1 MPTGQPDPHFLTQ
14 ERSDVGGGVAEGDGG
29 GNPSSPAMPAPSL
42 PNEETQEEYVTSVDV
57 VRGRADRL
65 IRKAMEAGEFDDLPG
80 TGKPIPGA
88 GTVDDE
94 LWWVRS
100 WLKRNQDQG

>member
-1 MPTGQPDPHFLTQ
+1 MPQPHETAIPDIVQ
-14 ERSDVGGGVAEGDGG
+14 SRAE
-29 GNPSSPAMPAPSL
+29 
-42 PNEETQEEYVTSVDV
+42 
-57 VRGRADRL
+57 RL

-88 GTVDDE
+88 GGVDNE

-100 WLKRNQDQG
+100 WLQRNQDQESPNSG

>member
-1 MPTGQPDPHFLTQ
+1 MPTGQPDPRFP
-14 ERSDVGGGVAEGDGG
+14 EASGSEAEQKYAA
-29 GNPSSPAMPAPSL
+29 SA
-42 PNEETQEEYVTSVDV
+42 DV
-57 VRGRADRL
+57 VRGHAERL

-80 TGKPIPGA
+80 TGEPIPGA

-100 WLKRNQDQG
+100 WLQRNKDQEWSDSG

>member
-1 MPTGQPDPHFLTQ
+1 MPTGQPDPHFLPQ
-14 ERSDVGGGVAEGDGG
+14 ERSDVGGGAPKGRRG
-29 GNPSSPAMPAPSL
+29 SSSL
-42 PNEETQEEYVTSVDV
+42 NEETQQEYAASADV
-57 VRGRADRL
+57 VRGHAERM
-65 IRKAMEAGEFDDLPG
+65 IRKAMEAGDFDDLPG

-100 WLKRNQDQG
+100 WLKRNQDPRSTNSA